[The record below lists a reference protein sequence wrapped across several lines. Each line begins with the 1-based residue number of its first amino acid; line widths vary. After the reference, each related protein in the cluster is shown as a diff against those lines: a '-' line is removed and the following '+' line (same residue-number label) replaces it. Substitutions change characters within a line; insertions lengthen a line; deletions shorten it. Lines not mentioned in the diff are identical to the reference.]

1 MELFAFAVK
10 EAEKLGMHVWI
21 YDEDGWPSGSCAG
34 RTAKTRENLRIK
46 EFEVK
51 NGGYALKDVI

>member
-1 MELFAFAVK
+1 MELFAFAIK

-34 RTAKTRENLRIK
+34 RTAKT
-46 EFEVK
+46 
-51 NGGYALKDVI
+51 

>member
-21 YDEDGWPSGSCAG
+21 IMMTGGRPAAARDG
-34 RTAKTRENLRIK
+34 RQKQEKI
-46 EFEVK
+46 
-51 NGGYALKDVI
+51 